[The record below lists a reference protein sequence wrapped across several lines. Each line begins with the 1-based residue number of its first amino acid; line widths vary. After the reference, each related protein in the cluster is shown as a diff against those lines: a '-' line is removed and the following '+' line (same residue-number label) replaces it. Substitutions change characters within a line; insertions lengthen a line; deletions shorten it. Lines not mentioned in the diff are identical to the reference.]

1 MISDMEMSAVYEDN
15 VKLVLSQPQFSY
27 ERFQVLAKAR
37 EAMDQVLRAKMRHEA
52 AISKGAGR
60 EKPKCVQTTDV
71 EHAAQPACLEKAAHH
86 RGSLVAAIHAQ
97 DHLDVAVDGGALRK
111 VYAQARWSHHR
122 HARVVS
128 ELAALAELSA

>member
-1 MISDMEMSAVYEDN
+1 MISDIEISVVFEEYVE
-15 VKLVLSQPQFSY
+15 LVLSQTQFSY
-27 ERFQVLAKAR
+27 ERFQVLAKAH
-37 EAMDQVLRAKMRHEA
+37 EAMDQVLRAKMSHEA

-60 EKPKCVQTTDV
+60 EKPKSVQTTDV
-71 EHAAQPACLEKAAHH
+71 EHAAQPACLEKAADH

-97 DHLDVAVDGGALRK
+97 DHLDDAADGGALRK

-122 HARVVS
+122 HAQVVS